1 MDKTWNPIR
10 QNGNPCYARRVIR
23 VKPDYFALTETEREQ
38 YRLNLNTEDDFR
50 IRQIVIKDLF
60 GIVANTTEELDAI
73 QDTFDDG
80 QYLLL
85 NSTLLPLQGIGEDDF
100 FLNEVLPTDVTLLD
114 FDTVGDY
121 ARDDHRFQE
130 QARKQ
135 ENADYEIRAYRGNIH
150 RCWARLTIDGTFHYA
165 DISSLAGYVTDKLD
179 EVGFERIDELIPCH
193 YVDGPEHGKR
203 DDKGF
208 VYDKRPDAGGLE
220 GQLQALRDRYYTYM
234 GERYDALLDQFNTS
248 ATCVYLRDRT
258 RHNEPHMDFVFSN
271 AAALDAVRF
280 RYFVRDCQ
288 RIAGNSAEFDRLV
301 EQETRLALDFL
312 ASTYKDI
319 MDNFDPTVVKLRRK
333 RKIILANEKLK
344 DLL

>member
-1 MDKTWNPIR
+1 
-10 QNGNPCYARRVIR
+10 VIR
-23 VKPDYFALTETEREQ
+23 VKPDYFAFTESERTH

-50 IRQIVIKDLF
+50 IRQTVIKELF
-60 GIVANTTEELDAI
+60 GIAVNTTEELDAVL
-73 QDTFDDG
+73 DAFDDS

-85 NSTLLPLQGIGEDDF
+85 NSTLLPLQGIGEDNF
-100 FLNEVLPTDVTLLD
+100 FLNEVLSADVTLLD
-114 FDTVGDY
+114 FDTIGDY

-135 ENADYEIRAYRGNIH
+135 EDPEYKICAYRGNIH
-150 RCWARLTIDGTFHYA
+150 CCWARLTIDGTFHYA
-165 DISSLAGYVTDKLD
+165 DISSLAGYVTDRLD

-203 DDKGF
+203 DNKGF
-208 VYDKRPDAGGLE
+208 VYDKQLDANGLE
-220 GQLQALRDRYYTYM
+220 GQLQALRDCYYTYM
-234 GERYDALLDQFNTS
+234 GERYEALLYQFNTS
-248 ATCVYLRDRT
+248 SVTCVYMRDRA
-258 RHNEPHMDFVFSN
+258 RNNEPQMDFVFSN
-271 AAALDAVRF
+271 TAALDAVRF

-288 RIAGNSAEFDRLV
+288 RIAGNPAEVDRLV

-312 ASTYKDI
+312 ARTYKDI

-333 RKIILANEKLK
+333 RKIILANKKLK